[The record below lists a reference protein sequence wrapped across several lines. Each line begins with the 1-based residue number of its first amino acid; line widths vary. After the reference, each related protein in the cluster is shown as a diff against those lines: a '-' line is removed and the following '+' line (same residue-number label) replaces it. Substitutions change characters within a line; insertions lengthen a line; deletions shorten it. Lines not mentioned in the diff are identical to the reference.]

1 MNIPFSDIKS
11 DIRSC
16 RKYESLKIHS
26 GLSKTLKTSNKSVW
40 SRVFWYVKVCT
51 FRKCI

>member
-11 DIRSC
+11 DI
-16 RKYESLKIHS
+16 KSLKIHS